1 MAILRSQE
9 IRDMDVSEMDEQ
21 LIQLRKDLMKM
32 RGVLASGGIP
42 EGVGK
47 VREIRRTIA
56 RINTEKSKRTKT
68 KTTKKHETK
77 KKSGEGKS
85 KK

>member
-1 MAILRSQE
+1 
-9 IRDMDVSEMDEQ
+9 MDVSEMDEQ